1 MTRTFHS
8 APGREGAH
16 APKEFATVKATLAKR
31 SDKGALLLTN
41 EKLTVP
47 VWVPPHAL
55 DSRGKI
61 AAARAALKSEIEIGV
76 ELNMALS
83 KGLI

>member
-1 MTRTFHS
+1 MRAFHS
-8 APGREGAH
+8 APGRENSISN
-16 APKEFATVKATLAKR
+16 KEFATVKATLANR
-31 SDKGALLLTN
+31 SEKGALLLTN

-61 AAARAALKSEIEIGV
+61 AAARAPLKSEIEIGV
-76 ELNMALS
+76 ELNMALQ